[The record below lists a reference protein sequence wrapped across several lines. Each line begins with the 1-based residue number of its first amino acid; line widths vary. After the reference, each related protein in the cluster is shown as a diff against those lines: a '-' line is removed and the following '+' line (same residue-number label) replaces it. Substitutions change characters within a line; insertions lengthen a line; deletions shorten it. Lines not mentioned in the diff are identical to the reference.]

1 MIQSVCCLSSTAPP
15 QDSCSLDGMRY
26 GYKADLPWIPPGEV
40 VFFFRIYNGCSMDV
54 SVILSFDFHMSDW
67 YSDCFHSFVNV
78 QQVLLHI
85 IKVLEQNTD
94 CEAWIA
100 MAALIYF
107 SKTNNNQIVIL
118 TDSHCLFAR

>member
-54 SVILSFDFHMSDW
+54 SVILSFDFRMSDW
-67 YSDCFHSFVNV
+67 YRLFPFF
-78 QQVLLHI
+78 
-85 IKVLEQNTD
+85 
-94 CEAWIA
+94 CECPTGIA
-100 MAALIYF
+100 SYHQGFGAKHRL
-107 SKTNNNQIVIL
+107 
-118 TDSHCLFAR
+118 